1 MSNNLFQE
9 IPEDE
14 IELGKDEILVPVAH
28 FNKVKRVSFFPLYFK
43 NVDLFKSL
51 MSPTQPFWI
60 FFFLRNFLLPAG
72 NLSNIW
78 NSVLD
83 QNYRRKYYCFLF
95 VSNSENFEIH
105 GVRYLSRNY

>member
-28 FNKVKRVSFFPLYFK
+28 FNKVKRVSFFPCILRTSTCLKAWCYLP
-43 NVDLFKSL
+43 NLSE
-51 MSPTQPFWI
+51 

>member
-60 FFFLRNFLLPAG
+60 FFFYVIFSFRQEIYQTFGTPFL
-72 NLSNIW
+72 IRIT
-78 NSVLD
+78 D
-83 QNYRRKYYCFLF
+83 
-95 VSNSENFEIH
+95 VSTIVFCS
-105 GVRYLSRNY
+105 

>member
-14 IELGKDEILVPVAH
+14 LELGKDEILVPVAH
-28 FNKVKRVSFFPLYFK
+28 FNKVKSVSFFPYILRTSTCLKAWCY
-43 NVDLFKSL
+43 L
-51 MSPTQPFWI
+51 PTLSE
-60 FFFLRNFLLPAG
+60 FFFLRNFLLLAG

-83 QNYRRKYYCFLF
+83 QNYRRKYYCFC
-95 VSNSENFEIH
+95 S
-105 GVRYLSRNY
+105 